1 MEPPPIIAQIVSAL
15 ARLPDDGGNRNRVAL
30 MAATGHVVFS
40 SVAGASAI
48 TVEVS
53 AGRQLSKGFTL
64 EPADYARLHELGL
77 RRGRAS
83 ENLRAEFAPS
93 VANRT
98 LWARHAVT
106 ILERTFGVPTADAI
120 VFRARYEEVET
131 LDNHALLDAMKHL
144 AKTRDW
150 AARKGVYMTLI
161 RARLVW
167 ALAGPSVE
175 DAPLAEAA
183 PHVAG
188 TLGGRPS
195 VAVFSDYEA
204 LDRYAPT
211 GLDARVASGRTLF
224 PVFAAL
230 GVGSVMINPG
240 GVPRGELYANEVQ
253 SVVDGIKWLSGVH

>member
-1 MEPPPIIAQIVSAL
+1 MKPTPVIAQIVSAIE
-15 ARLPDDGGNRNRVAL
+15 RLTGEGGNRNRVAL
-30 MAATGHVVFS
+30 TGANGHVVFS

-53 AGRQLSKGFTL
+53 AGGQLPKGFTL
-64 EPADYARLHELGL
+64 EPADYARLDELGL

-83 ENLRAEFAPS
+83 ENLRAEFTSS
-93 VANRT
+93 VENRT

-106 ILERTFGVPTADAI
+106 ILGRTFGVPAEAI
-120 VFRARYEEVET
+120 AFRARYEQVET
-131 LDNHALLDAMKHL
+131 LDNRVLRDAMLHL
-144 AKTRDW
+144 AKTRAW
-150 AARKGVYMTLI
+150 AARKGVYLTLI

-167 ALAGPSVE
+167 ALA
-175 DAPLAEAA
+175 APLAPGAPLGEAA
-183 PHVAG
+183 PHVCG

-195 VAVFSDYEA
+195 VAVFPDYEA

-211 GLDARVASGRTLF
+211 GLDARVATGRALF

-240 GVPRGELYANEVQ
+240 GTPRGELYTNEVLT
-253 SVVDGIKWLSGVH
+253 VVDGIKRLSGVH